1 MEKQKEPVDVDHRE
15 HERISNSG
23 DSGEKGVAAPATGG
37 YNANNEFEEPTK
49 VTFKAWVV
57 ITVLASA
64 YGVGT
69 PSRYRC

>member
-1 MEKQKEPVDVDHRE
+1 MEKQKEPVDIDHRE
-15 HERISNSG
+15 HERVSNSG
-23 DSGEKGVAAPATGG
+23 DSGEKGVTPVTGG

-64 YGVGT
+64 YGVGVL
-69 PSRYRC
+69 SHDK